1 MPNGHQRGLNLIMG
15 IRVRKGK
22 SFGEILEQAE
32 RIENNPRAT
41 ASRVAAAN
49 IAADRY
55 TDRIMRQRSFKQ
67 GGTEAYNRKYS
78 RNTYMG
84 LNNG

>member
-1 MPNGHQRGLNLIMG
+1 M
-15 IRVRKGK
+15 RVRRGK
-22 SFGEILEQAE
+22 SFGEILEQAD

-41 ASRVAAAN
+41 ASRIAAAN

-55 TDRIMRQRSFKQ
+55 TDRIMRQRSFKR
-67 GGTEAYNRKYS
+67 GGTDAYNKRYS

-84 LNNG
+84 LTNG

>member
-1 MPNGHQRGLNLIMG
+1 MG

-55 TDRIMRQRSFKQ
+55 TDRIMRQRSFRK
-67 GGTEAYNRKYS
+67 GGEGAYNRKYS

-84 LNNG
+84 LSNG